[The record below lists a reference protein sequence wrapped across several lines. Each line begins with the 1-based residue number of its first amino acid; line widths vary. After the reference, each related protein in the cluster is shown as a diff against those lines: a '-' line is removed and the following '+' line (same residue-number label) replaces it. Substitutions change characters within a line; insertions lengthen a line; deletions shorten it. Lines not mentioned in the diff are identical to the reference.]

1 MSTTPLAP
9 VDPAAAS
16 ASAPTPA
23 PTPVTDLGAHP
34 ETHAVV
40 RLSLGADHHR
50 VAEQLRRVL
59 AAYSDRPVVMHST
72 HAEVSELV
80 LALRTQDLLDLLAT
94 VEASQRSTDLTDPTE
109 PTAPTGPP
117 GPTGAGVLSSR
128 EAEAVA
134 LVAAGLTNREVA
146 GRMYLTENT
155 LKSYIRSAYRKM
167 GVRTRSQAVAWA
179 FSHGLA

>member
-9 VDPAAAS
+9 VALA
-16 ASAPTPA
+16 PA
-23 PTPVTDLGAHP
+23 PAPVTDPGSHP

-40 RLSLGADHHR
+40 RVSLGADHHL

-59 AAYSDRPVVMHST
+59 SAYSERPVVMDST
-72 HAEVSELV
+72 RAEVSELV
-80 LALRTQDLLDLLAT
+80 LALRTQDLLDLLAS
-94 VEASQRSTDLTDPTE
+94 VEASQTPGDPAAD
-109 PTAPTGPP
+109 P
-117 GPTGAGVLSSR
+117 VLSPR
-128 EAEAVA
+128 EEEAVT
-134 LVAAGLTNREVA
+134 LVASGLTNCEVA
-146 GRMYLTENT
+146 ARMYLTENT